1 MVNSET
7 VGLLHCLWT
16 DYSHPQSS
24 EFIDEFMNEMD
35 VGYHKLFLSDGA
47 DAFCRS
53 LGAQCNAFQ
62 KEDME
67 EYGLGTA
74 SFWSNGHC
82 EASKPRQRL
91 PSNSLCNPLF
101 AYSSTGPGR
110 KAVVSPD
117 TWPLAG
123 FHLVTAFS
131 ALTSDSPYYQQQTRS

>member
-82 EASKPRQRL
+82 EATGRGCPVTVSATRYSRILRPALEERQ
-91 PSNSLCNPLF
+91 S
-101 AYSSTGPGR
+101 
-110 KAVVSPD
+110 
-117 TWPLAG
+117 
-123 FHLVTAFS
+123 
-131 ALTSDSPYYQQQTRS
+131 